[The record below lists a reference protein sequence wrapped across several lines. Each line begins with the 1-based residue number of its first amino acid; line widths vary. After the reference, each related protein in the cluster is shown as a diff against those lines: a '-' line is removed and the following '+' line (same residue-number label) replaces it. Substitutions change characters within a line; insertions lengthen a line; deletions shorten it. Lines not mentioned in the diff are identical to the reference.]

1 MVGLRRLLVQ
11 DIVLQVEVEQLQQG
25 LLLLIQDHQDQQE
38 QLVEMELQLV
48 FQEVQRLTLAV
59 VVAVVGVLQVV
70 QEVLVVAEQE
80 VETMVLL
87 TLQTDPTIEE
97 AAVVVDLNLIQ

>member
-1 MVGLRRLLVQ
+1 MVRQLLLAQ
-11 DIVLQVEVEQLQQG
+11 DIVLQVEVEQLQQE

-48 FQEVQRLTLAV
+48 FQEVQRLPLAV
-59 VVAVVGVLQVV
+59 VVGLVGVLQVV

>member
-11 DIVLQVEVEQLQQG
+11 DIVLQVEVEQLQQE

>member
-11 DIVLQVEVEQLQQG
+11 DIVLQVEVEQLQQE

-59 VVAVVGVLQVV
+59 
-70 QEVLVVAEQE
+70 
-80 VETMVLL
+80 
-87 TLQTDPTIEE
+87 
-97 AAVVVDLNLIQ
+97 